1 MPFIY
6 MLSITELCCYRP
18 DGPQSLKYLALYR
31 ESLPSPDLTCIYLS
45 CENILQTFDERNRQI
60 YTSTKK
66 EKKLYSEIRSSS
78 YIHSVGVNMRV
89 GKDFRNKSTV
99 SFVYVLMEQSI
110 VSSPSV
116 VAQFPKKMRLV
127 LTRPKVEDIRP
138 TDC

>member
-6 MLSITELCCYRP
+6 MLSISELCCYRL

-45 CENILQTFDERNRQI
+45 CENVLQTLNERSRQI
-60 YTSTKK
+60 YTYTKR
-66 EKKLYSEIRSSS
+66 KKLYSEIRSSP

-89 GKDFRNKSTV
+89 GKDFRNKSPG
-99 SFVYVLMEQSI
+99 SFVYVLMERSI

-116 VAQFPKKMRLV
+116 AVQFPKKMLLV

>member
-1 MPFIY
+1 
-6 MLSITELCCYRP
+6 
-18 DGPQSLKYLALYR
+18 
-31 ESLPSPDLTCIYLS
+31 
-45 CENILQTFDERNRQI
+45 
-60 YTSTKK
+60 
-66 EKKLYSEIRSSS
+66 
-78 YIHSVGVNMRV
+78 MRV

-116 VAQFPKKMRLV
+116 VAQFPKKIRLV